1 MLKIIKKNEG
11 VNPTEKRLISLA
23 QNAFLGLWSY
33 PNVYSNEGFSKNKTG
48 KEVCDLLVV
57 FENNVI
63 IFSDKDTSF
72 NSEIELS
79 VAWKRWFR
87 ASVKDS
93 IKQLY
98 GAEKFIREHNDR
110 LFIDASCETPFPVR
124 FGDETRFFL
133 ISVTNNITSA
143 AQAFFDN
150 VAKGSSGTLINV
162 PYYNIEEC
170 MENPFYIGDF
180 FPGKTFVHVLDEIS
194 LKLILTELDTISDFL
209 DYLKEKERVIRN
221 GYLGLSPGE
230 EDTLGAYLL
239 GEGTIIDGA
248 SLPENHFA
256 VIAEHEWISYTK
268 SINYQIQLSYK
279 KGSFFW
285 DETIE
290 RFSNSILNATVG
302 LGRDSDFH
310 SHEETVRQLAA
321 ESRRAR
327 YYLAKSFLEK
337 FKKVPSDRRS
347 SRLVESID
355 EKGKFYIYIFLPRD
369 KGQSYDDYRLERLTY
384 VQNYSLVAKYKYPEM
399 KKLILIATESKDSEG
414 RSEDI
419 MYCRFD
425 SPLSKDERDL
435 ARRICKEEKILND
448 IVQKV
453 SGGGEEQVPFRR
465 KDKIGRNDPCYC
477 GSGLKYKKCHG

>member
-11 VNPTEKRLISLA
+11 VNLTEKRLISLA

-63 IFSDKDTSF
+63 IFSDKDIGF

-87 ASVKDS
+87 TSVKDS
-93 IKQLY
+93 LKQLY
-98 GAEKFIREHNDR
+98 GAEKFIREHNER
-110 LFIDASCETPFPVR
+110 LFIDASCETPFPVG

-143 AQAFFDN
+143 AQEFFDN

-162 PYYNIEEC
+162 PHYNIEEC
-170 MENPFYIGDF
+170 MEKPFHIGDF
-180 FPGKTFVHVLDEIS
+180 FPGKTFVHVLDEFS
-194 LKLILTELDTISDFL
+194 LKLILTELDTISDFVS
-209 DYLKEKERVIRN
+209 YLKEKERVIRK

-239 GEGTIIDGA
+239 GEGTIVDGA
-248 SLPENHFA
+248 DLPENHFV
-256 VIAEHEWISYTK
+256 VIAEHEWVSYTK

-290 RFSNSILNATVG
+290 RFSDSILNATVG
-302 LGRDSDFH
+302 VGRERGFN

-321 ESRRAR
+321 ESRRSR
-327 YYLAKSFLEK
+327 YYLSKSFLDK
-337 FKKVPSDRRS
+337 FKTVPSNRRS
-347 SRLVESID
+347 SRFVESID
-355 EKGKFYIYIFLPRD
+355 EEGKFYLYIFLPRSN
-369 KGQSYDDYRLERLTY
+369 GQSYDDYRLERLSY
-384 VQNYSLVAKYKYPEM
+384 VQDYSLVAKYKHKEI
-399 KKLILIATESKDSEG
+399 KKLILIATESKNSEG

-425 SPLSKDERDL
+425 SPLTKDEREL
-435 ARRICKEEKILND
+435 ARRICKENKILSD
-448 IVQKV
+448 VMQEVQ
-453 SGGGEEQVPFRR
+453 STNEERVPFTRI
-465 KDKIGRNDPCYC
+465 DKIGRNDPCYC
-477 GSGLKYKKCHG
+477 GSGIKYKKCHG